1 MVAKRKAKE
10 YALEWLPSIE
20 GRVLSNADR
29 SSSVLMANVRAERM
43 EVGLQR
49 LTIECARRADR
60 WWHRRQHMRTKTLWR
75 GRVPRHSHFERFR
88 QMDGCRGCIPGS

>member
-1 MVAKRKAKE
+1 MRMGMVAKRKAKE

-43 EVGLQR
+43 EVGL
-49 LTIECARRADR
+49 
-60 WWHRRQHMRTKTLWR
+60 
-75 GRVPRHSHFERFR
+75 
-88 QMDGCRGCIPGS
+88 